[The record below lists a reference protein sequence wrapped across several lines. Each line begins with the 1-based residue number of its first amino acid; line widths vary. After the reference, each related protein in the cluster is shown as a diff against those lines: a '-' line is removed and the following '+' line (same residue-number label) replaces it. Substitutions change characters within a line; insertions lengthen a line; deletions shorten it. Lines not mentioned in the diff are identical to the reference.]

1 MPDIY
6 SMFTAAML
14 ENLPPQKREFLAVMG
29 LADEFTVE
37 MARVVTEMPDAA
49 EILLTLTEQNA
60 FVTRLPDG
68 KTFRFHHMLK
78 ECARAAVCPPGSEK
92 SRMPAGNGT
101 GRGMRQSSSI
111 STPLTALRGLQRL
124 RCSAAGH

>member
-1 MPDIY
+1 
-6 SMFTAAML
+6 
-14 ENLPPQKREFLAVMG
+14 
-29 LADEFTVE
+29 
-37 MARVVTEMPDAA
+37 MARVVTEMPDAE

-78 ECARAAVCPPGSEK
+78 ECAVRLFDRLTPE

-111 STPLTALRGLQRL
+111 SMP
-124 RCSAAGH
+124 